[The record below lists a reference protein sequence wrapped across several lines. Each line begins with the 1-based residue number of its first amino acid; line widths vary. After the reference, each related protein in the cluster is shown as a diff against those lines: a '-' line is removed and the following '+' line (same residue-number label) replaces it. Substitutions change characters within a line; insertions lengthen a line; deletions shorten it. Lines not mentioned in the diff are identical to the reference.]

1 METKRSVAEGGCVT
15 VGLNV
20 SFFGVRGSTPCS
32 SPDLHRIGGNTSCVV
47 LQRDGED
54 PIVCDLGTGLRFYGV
69 GINAFSG
76 TLLVSHLHWDHI
88 QGLPF
93 FPPLLN
99 PDSKIDI
106 LGPPQGDVSFGEAFN
121 ECIRPP
127 YFPIELAELA
137 HHANFIDF
145 DNAIR
150 TVGSAT
156 ITARPVP
163 HNGLTNGYRI
173 SWDDFTVAYVPDHQ
187 QPIHDHDHVADS
199 VLELARDADLLIHD
213 AQFTPELLTV
223 RPNWGHCT
231 PGYASTVARQ
241 AGAKRLALFHHD
253 PLHGDDTVES
263 LAREADAAAEDVE
276 VFAASENQPL
286 RY

>member
-1 METKRSVAEGGCVT
+1 M
-15 VGLNV
+15 
-20 SFFGVRGSTPCS
+20 
-32 SPDLHRIGGNTSCVV
+32 HHYGGNTSCVV

-69 GINAFSG
+69 DLGSSAFSG
-76 TLLVSHLHWDHI
+76 TLLVTHLHWDHI

-93 FPPLLN
+93 FGPLLDPN
-99 PDSKIDI
+99 SRIEI
-106 LGPPQGDVSFGEAFN
+106 LGPPQETMSFGHAFN
-121 ECIRPP
+121 DCIRPP

-137 HHANFIDF
+137 HHAKFIDF
-145 DNAIR
+145 ENANHAI
-150 TVGSAT
+150 GSAE

-173 SWDDFTVAYVPDHQ
+173 AWDDFVVAYVPDHQ
-187 QPIHDHDHVADS
+187 QPIHAPETVADS

-213 AQFTPELLTV
+213 AQFTPELLEV

-231 PGYASTVARQ
+231 PEYACRVAEQ
-241 AGAKRLALFHHD
+241 AGAKRVALFHHD
-253 PLHGDDTVES
+253 PLHDDQTVAA
-263 LAREADAAAEDVE
+263 LAAAAQAGGQGLE
-276 VFAASENQPL
+276 VFAASEHEPL